1 MTLVFQKVQREWKI
15 IHDHTSTQTEQP
27 NATVSA
33 APNPAA
39 PPNQPQAE
47 PASAAT
53 TRIPV
58 ADGQA
63 VIVKA
68 QSFVHYDF
76 QLPAATCSI
85 SGRIVGV
92 SGGNKDF
99 EAFIMDD
106 DNFVNFSAGVSGARV
121 NWQSGRVVVAP
132 IDVSIAGPGVYHL
145 VVSNSWSLATDK
157 TVQAQA
163 VAQCRG

>member
-1 MTLVFQKVQREWKI
+1 M
-15 IHDHTSTQTEQP
+15 
-27 NATVSA
+27 
-33 APNPAA
+33 
-39 PPNQPQAE
+39 
-47 PASAAT
+47 
-53 TRIPV
+53 
-58 ADGQA
+58 
-63 VIVKA
+63 IVKA

-92 SGGNKDF
+92 SGGNKGF

-106 DNFVNFSAGVSGARV
+106 DNFVNFSAEVSGARV
-121 NWQSGRVVVAP
+121 HWQSGRVVVAP

-145 VVSNSWSLATDK
+145 VVSNSWSIATDK

-163 VAQCRG
+163 IAQCGR

>member
-1 MTLVFQKVQREWKI
+1 M
-15 IHDHTSTQTEQP
+15 
-27 NATVSA
+27 
-33 APNPAA
+33 
-39 PPNQPQAE
+39 
-47 PASAAT
+47 
-53 TRIPV
+53 
-58 ADGQA
+58 
-63 VIVKA
+63 IVKA

-76 QLPAATCSI
+76 QLPSATCSI
-85 SGRIVGV
+85 VGRISGV

-132 IDVSIAGPGVYHL
+132 IAVSLAGPGVYHL
-145 VVSNSWSLATDK
+145 VVSNAWSIATDK

-163 VAQCRG
+163 TAQCGG